1 MTQLGGGA
9 HYLEGALDGDFFS
22 RTQSRQLTTCQWV
35 MQPRTKV
42 SAKFIA
48 SVGGLLALMTC
59 GERRPRKVVRAKL
72 HNALITQSLSCTGQR
87 QSVLDARL
95 RHVTQHVTYRSYVE
109 MRIGH
114 GEPDEFNTSIQV
126 QLLSGE
132 GEHVGVSAVARVC
145 LPHSIDNR
153 FRALSLRRYLSIIR
167 RPCPITRLFSLEFCF
182 RKTPKNLRNRIC
194 FNTRAP
200 HGAHHKLPRL

>member
-1 MTQLGGGA
+1 
-9 HYLEGALDGDFFS
+9 
-22 RTQSRQLTTCQWV
+22 
-35 MQPRTKV
+35 
-42 SAKFIA
+42 
-48 SVGGLLALMTC
+48 MTC

-87 QSVLDARL
+87 QSVLDVRL